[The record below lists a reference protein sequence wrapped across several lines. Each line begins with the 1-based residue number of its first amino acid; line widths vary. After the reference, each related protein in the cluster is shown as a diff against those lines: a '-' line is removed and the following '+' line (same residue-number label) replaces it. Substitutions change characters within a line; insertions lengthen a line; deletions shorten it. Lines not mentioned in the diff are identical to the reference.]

1 MTDSSA
7 TSNSIFA
14 VVRASLRLAGNSSD
28 MLTMA
33 HLRALKDDLHA
44 TLAII
49 RGQIQSEG
57 FSTFTK
63 NILKCLTT
71 HSSFTDDHRMIID
84 MSDWENASD
93 EEKEDKK
100 EDAGEV
106 GGMCLFLP
114 NSVAAHSRG
123 SQVVEAKSD
132 LVRWP
137 CPNALVQ
144 VLITPPVSPNPWSLH
159 SKPTRDGRVPR
170 PLVCHRSG

>member
-1 MTDSSA
+1 
-7 TSNSIFA
+7 
-14 VVRASLRLAGNSSD
+14 
-28 MLTMA
+28 MA

-132 LVRWP
+132 LVHWP

-144 VLITPPVSPNPWSLH
+144 VLITPPRQSQSLVS
-159 SKPTRDGRVPR
+159 TQ
-170 PLVCHRSG
+170 